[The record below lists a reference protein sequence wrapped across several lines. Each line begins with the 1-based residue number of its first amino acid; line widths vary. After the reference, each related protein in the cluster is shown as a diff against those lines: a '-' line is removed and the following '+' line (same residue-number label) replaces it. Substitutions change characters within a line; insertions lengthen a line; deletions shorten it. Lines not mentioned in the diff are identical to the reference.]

1 MHSSQ
6 SDSNGRANRDITCLD
21 RTKPLGPDD
30 PKLRWSGSMMARI
43 NYLFTSSVST
53 GHGQFSA
60 SGWEWRDMDSR
71 APIDDFRPLCAHS
84 ANFKASNLPTFSS
97 GVNCSKAFQGNF
109 DDEWVPAE

>member
-1 MHSSQ
+1 
-6 SDSNGRANRDITCLD
+6 
-21 RTKPLGPDD
+21 
-30 PKLRWSGSMMARI
+30 MARI
-43 NYLFTSSVST
+43 NYLFTSSVSA

-84 ANFKASNLPTFSS
+84 ANFKASKAKASNLPTFSA

-109 DDEWVPAE
+109 APDERAPAE